1 MQRLARTVQNC
12 AADLGDL
19 TGSVLDLVVAAPV
32 VVQRQVLGCA
42 MLGSTVEIILR
53 QFKEGFRDEFPYFL
67 RESGTLDPQVDSC
80 LFLQT
85 WPKRKWP
92 RSSCTWQWHAFCWF
106 AGEIAPRAVF
116 PKIAAMTA

>member
-1 MQRLARTVQNC
+1 MQNC
-12 AADLGDL
+12 AADHGDL

-67 RESGTLDPQVDSC
+67 RESGTLELSILRSILV
-80 LFLQT
+80 
-85 WPKRKWP
+85 
-92 RSSCTWQWHAFCWF
+92 SSCKHGRRGSGGVRLVKLHLELCSQRL
-106 AGEIAPRAVF
+106 P
-116 PKIAAMTA
+116 P